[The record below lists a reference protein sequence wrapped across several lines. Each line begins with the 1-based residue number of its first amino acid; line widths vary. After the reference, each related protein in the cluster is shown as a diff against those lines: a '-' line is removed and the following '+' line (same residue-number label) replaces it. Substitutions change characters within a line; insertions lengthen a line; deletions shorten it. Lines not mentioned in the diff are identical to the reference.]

1 MPQIVAAKYPVHF
14 LNTWIMYAFYHVC
27 TFIEATGLTHACWV
41 LSYLIGKA
49 AGVNVLHIPTGYN
62 CLEATVFN
70 AHPVVM
76 PAEEKI
82 VCGGTRGLGWP
93 CPLTIFQAGVQR
105 YKSPHTIFLHF
116 YFSVI
121 NYSIFK
127 IPCCSGVGAGVQ
139 GVQEHPQKFWFVK
152 NPGKIPEN
160 SGTGISA
167 PSNETELHISEFD
180 FFFRNKLGVR

>member
-82 VCGGTRGLGWP
+82 VCGGTRGV
-93 CPLTIFQAGVQR
+93 GVALPPHHIPSGGSEIQESPHYFSAFLLFR
-105 YKSPHTIFLHF
+105 YKLQHLQNTLLQWCG
-116 YFSVI
+116 
-121 NYSIFK
+121 NW
-127 IPCCSGVGAGVQ
+127 GAGGARASPKVLIC
-139 GVQEHPQKFWFVK
+139 QKSGQ
-152 NPGKIPEN
+152 NPRKFGHRHF
-160 SGTGISA
+160 GT
-167 PSNETELHISEFD
+167 F
-180 FFFRNKLGVR
+180 K